1 MKASSFFWGVV
12 IGVAASSW
20 LSKGKMSMLS
30 SGSSRNMMNQ
40 AKHKMMEMT
49 FPGMDGFSSK
59 SNEQSG
65 DSHKSTHKKSAKPI
79 TPQEKEE
86 NMKML
91 KDFIRSNPDV
101 KHEVEQILTQTN
113 TTVPG
118 L

>member
-1 MKASSFFWGVV
+1 MKASSFFWGIVV
-12 IGVAASSW
+12 GVAASSY
-20 LSKGKMSMLS
+20 LSKGKIPMLS
-30 SGSSRNMMNQ
+30 SLSSGNVMGQ

-49 FPGMDGFSSK
+49 FPGMDGFSPK
-59 SNEQSG
+59 NNEHG
-65 DSHKSTHKKSAKPI
+65 ESHKSTVKKTARAI

-86 NMKML
+86 NMNML
-91 KDFIRSNPDV
+91 KDFIRTNPDV

>member
-12 IGVAASSW
+12 IGVAATSW

-59 SNEQSG
+59 SNDQSG
-65 DSHKSTHKKSAKPI
+65 DSRTSMHKKVLS
-79 TPQEKEE
+79 
-86 NMKML
+86 
-91 KDFIRSNPDV
+91 RSLRR
-101 KHEVEQILTQTN
+101 KKKRT
-113 TTVPG
+113 
-118 L
+118 

>member
-1 MKASSFFWGVV
+1 MKASSFFWGIVV
-12 IGVAASSW
+12 GVAASTW
-20 LSKGKMSMLS
+20 LSKGKMPMLS
-30 SGSSRNMMNQ
+30 SGSSRSMMNQ

-59 SNEQSG
+59 PNEHG
-65 DSHKSTHKKSAKPI
+65 NESHKNSLKKTTRTV

-86 NMKML
+86 NMNML
-91 KDFIRSNPDV
+91 KDFIRTNPDV